1 MLNDDVTFLK
11 DQAASARDYGRVE
24 RAIEFLIENR
34 NVQPSLEDVSEKI
47 GLSAFHAQ
55 RLFTRWAGVSPKR
68 FLSYLTIEH
77 AKQRL
82 EQSASVLD
90 AAYDVGLS
98 GSSRL
103 HDLMVSAEAMTPGE
117 YKAMGSD
124 LTIRYGLV
132 PTSYGE
138 ALFLVSDRGLCGLEF
153 VDGSPDAL
161 LADAQERWPLSQ
173 FIEDQSAAQAMSRM
187 VFSGY
192 ETVPILMK
200 GTPWQLQ
207 VWSALL
213 RIPEGSIVSYGQ
225 IADSVCS
232 RKASRAVGTA
242 VAANHI
248 GYVVP
253 CHRVL
258 RATGLFKR
266 YRWGAPR
273 RWAMLAQEA
282 VPDDIEP
289 S

>member
-1 MLNDDVTFLK
+1 MPNN
-11 DQAASARDYGRVE
+11 AIASPPQPSADAARDYARVE
-24 RAIEFLIENR
+24 RAIDFLISNR
-34 NVQPSLEDVSEKI
+34 GAQPSLDAVAQHV
-47 GLSAFHAQ
+47 GLSAFHVQ

-68 FLSYLTIEH
+68 FLSYLTVEH

-90 AAYDVGLS
+90 AAYDAGLS

-117 YKAMGSD
+117 YKAMGSE
-124 LTIRYGLV
+124 LTIRHGVAPTPYGD
-132 PTSYGE
+132 

-153 VDGSPDAL
+153 LGVDAESLLPDAMG
-161 LADAQERWPLSQ
+161 RWPLSH
-173 FIEDQSAAQAMSRM
+173 FVEDDGVALDLAGKIFGTNDAI
-187 VFSGY
+187 
-192 ETVPILMK
+192 PILMK

-207 VWSALL
+207 VWTALL
-213 RIPEGSIVSYGQ
+213 RVPAGSIVSYGQ
-225 IADSVCS
+225 IAESVCS

-273 RWAMLAQEA
+273 RWAMLAQECTES
-282 VPDDIEP
+282 EP
-289 S
+289 A

>member
-1 MLNDDVTFLK
+1 MSKDATYSIK
-11 DQAASARDYGRVE
+11 DQAVFARDYDRVE
-24 RAIEFLIENR
+24 RAIDFLISNQSA
-34 NVQPSLEDVSEKI
+34 QPNLEEVAEQM
-47 GLSAFHAQ
+47 GLSAFHVQ

-68 FLSYLTIEH
+68 FLSYLTVEH

-90 AAYDVGLS
+90 AAYDAGLS

-117 YKAMGSD
+117 YKAKGSD
-124 LTIRYGLV
+124 LTIRYGV
-132 PTSYGE
+132 SPTPYGK
-138 ALFLVSDRGLCGLEF
+138 ALFLISDRGLCGLEF
-153 VDGSPDAL
+153 IGAEEKQILKDAK
-161 LADAQERWPLSQ
+161 ERWPLSR
-173 FIEDQSAAQAMSRM
+173 FVEDKSATHDMSVKIFGRREG
-187 VFSGY
+187 VQ
-192 ETVPILMK
+192 ILMK
-200 GTPWQLQ
+200 GTEWQLQ

-225 IADSVCS
+225 IADAVCT
-232 RKASRAVGTA
+232 RTASRAVGTA

-282 VPDDIEP
+282 R
-289 S
+289 

>member
-1 MLNDDVTFLK
+1 MPTQQPAD
-11 DQAASARDYGRVE
+11 AARDYARVE
-24 RAIEFLIENR
+24 RAIDFLISNR
-34 NVQPSLEDVSEKI
+34 DVQPSLDAVAEHV
-47 GLSAFHAQ
+47 GLSSFHVQ
-55 RLFTRWAGVSPKR
+55 RLFTRWAGISPKR
-68 FLSYLTIEH
+68 FLSYLTVEH
-77 AKQRL
+77 AKHRL

-90 AAYDVGLS
+90 AAYDAGLS

-103 HDLMVSAEAMTPGE
+103 HDLMVSVEAMTPGE

-124 LTIRYGLV
+124 LTIRHGVAPTPYGD
-132 PTSYGE
+132 

-153 VDGSPDAL
+153 IDAAPDNL
-161 LADAQERWPLSQ
+161 LIEAKARWPLSH
-173 FIEDQSAAQAMSRM
+173 FVEDQSAAHNSAHA
-187 VFSGY
+187 VFGTGEVS
-192 ETVPILMK
+192 PILMK

-258 RATGLFKR
+258 RATGMFKR

-273 RWAMLAQEA
+273 RWAMLAQESLA
-282 VPDDIEP
+282 VERA
-289 S
+289 

>member
-11 DQAASARDYGRVE
+11 DQAARARDYGRVE

-34 NVQPSLEDVSEKI
+34 NVQPNLEDVSEKI
-47 GLSAFHAQ
+47 GLSVFHAQ

-68 FLSYLTIEH
+68 FLSYLTVEH
-77 AKQRL
+77 AKHRL
-82 EQSASVLD
+82 EQSASVLE
-90 AAYDVGLS
+90 AAYDAGLS

-103 HDLMVSAEAMTPGE
+103 HDLMVSAEAMTPGQ

-124 LTIRYGLV
+124 LTIRHGLV
-132 PTSYGE
+132 QTPYGE

-153 VDGSPDAL
+153 VDGAPDVL
-161 LADAQERWPLSQ
+161 LTDARERWPLSQ
-173 FIEDQSAAQAMSRM
+173 FIEDQSAVQAMSRK
-187 VFSGY
+187 VFAEG
-192 ETVPILMK
+192 ETIPILMK

-232 RKASRAVGTA
+232 RKAARAVGTA

>member
-1 MLNDDVTFLK
+1 MLK
-11 DQAASARDYGRVE
+11 DATPPPNQQSADAARDYARVE
-24 RAIEFLIENR
+24 RAIDFLISNR
-34 NVQPSLEDVSEKI
+34 ESQPSLDAVAEHV
-47 GLSAFHAQ
+47 GLSAFHVQ
-55 RLFTRWAGVSPKR
+55 RLFTRWAGISPKK

-82 EQSASVLD
+82 EQSESVLD
-90 AAYDVGLS
+90 AAYDAGLS

-124 LTIRYGLV
+124 LTIRHGV
-132 PTSYGE
+132 APTPYGE

-153 VDGSPDAL
+153 IDAAPDVL
-161 LADAQERWPLSQ
+161 LTEAKERWPLSQ
-173 FIEDQSAAQAMSRM
+173 FVEDQSTAQTTTRT
-187 VFSGY
+187 VFGTG
-192 ETVPILMK
+192 EAIPILMK

-213 RIPEGSIVSYGQ
+213 RIPTGSIVSYGQ
-225 IADSVCS
+225 IADLVCT
-232 RKASRAVGTA
+232 RQASRAVGTA

-258 RATGLFKR
+258 R
-266 YRWGAPR
+266 
-273 RWAMLAQEA
+273 
-282 VPDDIEP
+282 
-289 S
+289 

>member
-1 MLNDDVTFLK
+1 MVKDDAAVLQN
-11 DQAASARDYGRVE
+11 QAAGARDYERVE
-24 RAIEFLIENR
+24 RAITFLIENR
-34 NVQPSLEDVSEKI
+34 DAQPSLEDVSEQL
-47 GLSAFHAQ
+47 GLSAFHVQ

-77 AKQRL
+77 AKYRL
-82 EQSASVLD
+82 EQSASVLE
-90 AAYDVGLS
+90 AAYDAGLS

-124 LTIRYGLV
+124 LTIRHGLV
-132 PTSYGE
+132 PTPYGR

-153 VDGSPDAL
+153 VDGAPEAL
-161 LADAQERWPLSQ
+161 LADAKERWPLSQ
-173 FIEDQSAAQAMSRM
+173 FIEDQSVAQAMSRK
-187 VFSGY
+187 VFTES
-192 ETVPILMK
+192 ETIPILMK

-213 RIPEGSIVSYGQ
+213 RIPGGSIVSYGQ

-273 RWAMLAQEA
+273 RWAILAREA
-282 VPDDIEP
+282 G
-289 S
+289 

>member
-1 MLNDDVTFLK
+1 MPKQK
-11 DQAASARDYGRVE
+11 DSDAARDYVRVE
-24 RAIEFLIENR
+24 RAIDYLVSHRES
-34 NVQPSLEDVSEKI
+34 QPSLDAVADHV
-47 GLSAFHAQ
+47 GLSAFHTQ

-68 FLSYLTIEH
+68 FLSYLTVEH

-82 EQSASVLD
+82 EESASVFD
-90 AAYDVGLS
+90 AAFDAGLS

-117 YKAMGSD
+117 YKAQGSD
-124 LTIRYGLV
+124 ITIRYGV
-132 PTSYGE
+132 APTPYGD

-153 VDGSPDAL
+153 FSSGLDTL
-161 LADAQERWPLSQ
+161 LADAKSRWPLSQ
-173 FIEDQSAAQAMSRM
+173 FVEAHATAAEAAQRIFGSRD
-187 VFSGY
+187 SIS
-192 ETVPILMK
+192 ILMK
-200 GTPWQLQ
+200 GTSWQLQ

-225 IADSVCS
+225 IADAVCT

-248 GYVVP
+248 GYIVP

-273 RWAMLAQEA
+273 RWAMLAREA
-282 VPDDIEP
+282 AVDD
-289 S
+289 